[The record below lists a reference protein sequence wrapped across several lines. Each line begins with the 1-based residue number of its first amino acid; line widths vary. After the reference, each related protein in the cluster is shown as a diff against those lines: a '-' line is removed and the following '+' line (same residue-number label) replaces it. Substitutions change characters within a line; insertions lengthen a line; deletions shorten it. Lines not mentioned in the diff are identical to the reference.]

1 MGDRWSFCDLR
12 SRRWYAIAAPLV
24 AALALDD
31 ATGLADPLEEPWR
44 IARSDPAARLRS
56 DDLSVRRGGAYALLR
71 SRLAEFPGVS
81 ESERVSEDEA
91 LLSLLA
97 RETDLSAR
105 LTALTALALPLGRD
119 ASFLGSRVA
128 SLRLQDTAPPPLA
141 LGALHA
147 FGATSALLDGAG
159 QDAWVVP
166 DDDHAAVSLDAL
178 ARRPDA
184 DPEGHPVDE
193 PMRWRILARRGDPSA
208 ASAIVA
214 ELNRAALGIRRIRG
228 MSAVSAA
235 RSLRLAEA
243 VPALVAIARGAPE
256 RELRRRA
263 ATALGDLGGV
273 TTEDLVAL
281 IDDPVTRGSALGA
294 VARLDHREALPAVR
308 ERLRSDDPGDRAA
321 ALAALAALEG
331 PSPARPASPGRS
343 VDGESVAALER
354 LLLTDVDG
362 EARVAAAMALARR
375 RGAGALRVIEAAT
388 TVAWSA
394 AMLDGLSLAAT
405 LARDPTRAAEP

>member
-1 MGDRWSFCDLR
+1 
-12 SRRWYAIAAPLV
+12 
-24 AALALDD
+24 
-31 ATGLADPLEEPWR
+31 
-44 IARSDPAARLRS
+44 
-56 DDLSVRRGGAYALLR
+56 
-71 SRLAEFPGVS
+71 
-81 ESERVSEDEA
+81 
-91 LLSLLA
+91 
-97 RETDLSAR
+97 
-105 LTALTALALPLGRD
+105 
-119 ASFLGSRVA
+119 
-128 SLRLQDTAPPPLA
+128 
-141 LGALHA
+141 
-147 FGATSALLDGAG
+147 
-159 QDAWVVP
+159 
-166 DDDHAAVSLDAL
+166 
-178 ARRPDA
+178 
-184 DPEGHPVDE
+184 
-193 PMRWRILARRGDPSA
+193 
-208 ASAIVA
+208 
-214 ELNRAALGIRRIRG
+214 
-228 MSAVSAA
+228 VSAA
-235 RSLRLAEA
+235 RSLRRAEA